1 MTFSLF
7 GYTTFATAVLLIA
20 GKNLVKIDFDQLRY
34 EADFRYGLVHIR
46 DNAESI
52 AFIQAKSQKKVK
64 LKGDWEVVRN
74 FNLLII
80 WRVIIDVMRRSINY
94 AGNFF
99 PYLLAIPYFKGDIDY
114 GRLFKQ
120 TLHLVW

>member
-1 MTFSLF
+1 M
-7 GYTTFATAVLLIA
+7 VA

-52 AFIQAKSQKKVK
+52 AFYSGEKPEKNETERR
-64 LKGDWEVVRN
+64 LGEVVRN

-80 WRVIIDVMRRSINY
+80 WRVIIDVMRLSLIH
-94 AGNFF
+94 
-99 PYLLAIPYFKGDIDY
+99 I
-114 GRLFKQ
+114 
-120 TLHLVW
+120 